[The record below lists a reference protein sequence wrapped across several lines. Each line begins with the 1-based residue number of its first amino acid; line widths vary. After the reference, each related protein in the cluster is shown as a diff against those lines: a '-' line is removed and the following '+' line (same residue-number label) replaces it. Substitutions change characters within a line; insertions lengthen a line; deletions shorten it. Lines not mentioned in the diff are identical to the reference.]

1 MPSSGQAPPK
11 HFSPRCGNNLG
22 ANQFGNVR
30 DFSPQAVFRLGFED
44 GRSTDQPAYASHAL
58 RRLVSFGGTLMLMP
72 PRRKVLLSSCLFAA
86 LTALGTGLV
95 GTAANSATE
104 APAGFNTPSFNSA
117 ASINN
122 GLVEPPGDTFA
133 RDQQVYEENETVAG
147 GLGPVYNATSCVN
160 CHQNPNSG
168 AASQI
173 TELRVGHNDANG
185 NFVNPT
191 ILINDGKNTITGRS
205 IVDDRAIGPQAQ
217 ETIPAT
223 ENIRTLRAALNTL
236 GDGFVEAI
244 DDNTLIAIAAEQ
256 PGLSGGRIH
265 GEVVEAPIFEAPGQT
280 RVGRF
285 GWKDQHSSLLSFI
298 ADAYLNEM
306 GITNRLRPTE
316 VTQVLNTTTGIEDQP
331 DELGLADIDH
341 FAQFVRGTMAPPRD
355 TALAAT
361 PAAIKGQALFSRIG
375 CSVCHVPSITTA
387 PQGTVIDGG
396 MFTVPEALGDKI
408 IHPFSDFLLHD
419 IGTGDGIVQVGPQD
433 TANKL
438 RTAPL
443 WGLRT
448 KARFMHDL
456 GSLSLDNA
464 ISRHDGEA
472 REPARRFRELSPE
485 EREALITFLKTL

>member
-1 MPSSGQAPPK
+1 
-11 HFSPRCGNNLG
+11 
-22 ANQFGNVR
+22 
-30 DFSPQAVFRLGFED
+30 
-44 GRSTDQPAYASHAL
+44 
-58 RRLVSFGGTLMLMP
+58 MLMP
-72 PRRKVLLSSCLFAA
+72 HWRKILLCSCPFAA
-86 LTALGTGLV
+86 VAALGTGLAGV
-95 GTAANSATE
+95 AARSATE

-117 ASINN
+117 QSISN
-122 GLVEPPGDTFA
+122 GIVEPPGDTFA
-133 RDQQVYEENETVAG
+133 RDQQVYEENETVAN
-147 GLGPVYNATSCVN
+147 GLGPVYNATSCVV

-191 ILINDGKNTITGRS
+191 IFINDGKDTITGRS
-205 IVDDRAIGPQAQ
+205 IVNDRAIGPEAQ
-217 ETIPAT
+217 EHIPAT
-223 ENIRTLRAALNTL
+223 ESIRTLRAALNTL

-244 DDNTLIAIAAEQ
+244 DDGTLIAISEQ
-256 PGLSGGRIH
+256 QPEVTDGRVH
-265 GEVVEAPIFEAPGQT
+265 GEVVQAPIFEAPGQT

-316 VTQVLNTTTGIEDQP
+316 VTQVLNTTTGINDQP
-331 DELGLADIDH
+331 DNLGLADIDH
-341 FAQFVRGTMAPPRD
+341 FAQFIRGTEVPPRD
-355 TALAAT
+355 TALVAT
-361 PAAIKGQALFSRIG
+361 PAALKGGELFRRVG
-375 CSVCHVPSITTA
+375 CGVCHVESITTA
-387 PQGTVIDGG
+387 PAGTVIDGG
-396 MFTVPEALGDKI
+396 MFTVPEALGNKI

-456 GSLSLDNA
+456 KSLSLENA

-472 REPARRFRELSPE
+472 HDAARRFKELSPE
-485 EREALITFLKTL
+485 DRNALITFLNSL